1 MPKGRGFP
9 GRNSMKNYYNF
20 PKTELTEIEKLSV
33 YLQVAIKSN
42 NPTIISAL
50 DDLIL
55 LISIA
60 EGEKLAQKISD
71 TKKYCAVADL
81 IKRDIN
87 KKDVDKIID
96 FALENRDLNTL
107 AALENFIDVATLQF
121 QQN

>member
-1 MPKGRGFP
+1 
-9 GRNSMKNYYNF
+9 
-20 PKTELTEIEKLSV
+20 
-33 YLQVAIKSN
+33 
-42 NPTIISAL
+42 
-50 DDLIL
+50 
-55 LISIA
+55 
-60 EGEKLAQKISD
+60 
-71 TKKYCAVADL
+71 L

>member
-1 MPKGRGFP
+1 
-9 GRNSMKNYYNF
+9 MKNYYNF

-60 EGEKLAQKISD
+60 EGEKLAQKMND

>member
-1 MPKGRGFP
+1 
-9 GRNSMKNYYNF
+9 MKNYYNF

-60 EGEKLAQKISD
+60 EGEKISD